1 MFQHVE
7 PYAGDPILTLMEKFQ
22 KDERNNKVNLSIGL
36 YYTEE
41 GIVPQLNAV
50 KQAALRTNQDVD
62 KAKLYLPMSGLKS
75 YCDITQALLLGA
87 ESQAR
92 AEQRAVTIQTLGG
105 SGALKVGA
113 DFLHKYFP
121 ASKVWVSRPTWEN
134 HIAIF
139 QGSGFE
145 VAEYPYFDANTN
157 GVAFD
162 DMLACLK
169 QIPEQDVVL
178 LHPCCHNPTGAD
190 LTPEQWDQVI
200 AVLLERNLIP
210 FLDIAYQGFAED
222 LDKDAYAIR
231 ALDRAGAKFLLSNSF
246 SKIFSLYGER
256 IGGLTAI
263 CESSESAEHVLGQF
277 KATVRKIYSSPP
289 TTGAV
294 LVDTVL
300 RDDALRLDWQEE
312 LQEMCDR
319 IAKMRT
325 ILRDELTQR
334 VPDRDFSY
342 LVKQRGMF
350 SYTGLTGEQAD
361 ILREEFAIYLL
372 RSGRI
377 CVAGLNQKNVY
388 YVAESIAKVLTR

>member
-1 MFQHVE
+1 MFQQVE

-22 KDERNNKVNLSIGL
+22 KDKRTNKVNLSIGL
-36 YYTEE
+36 YYNED

-50 KQAALRTNQDVD
+50 KQAAIRTQQDVD

-75 YCDITQALLLGA
+75 YCDITQTLLLGTDSPAKA
-87 ESQAR
+87 EN
-92 AEQRAVTIQTLGG
+92 RAVTIQTLGG

-121 ASKVWVSRPTWEN
+121 SSKIWVSRPTWEN

-139 QGSGFE
+139 QGAGFD
-145 VAEYPYFDANTN
+145 VAEYPYFDERTN

-162 DMLACLK
+162 EMLQTLK

-190 LTPEQWDQVI
+190 LTAEQWDAVI
-200 AVLLERNLIP
+200 AVLIERNLIP

-222 LDKDAYAIR
+222 LDRDVYAIR

-256 IGGLTAI
+256 VGGLTAV
-263 CESSESAEHVLGQF
+263 CESSQSAEHVLGQL

-300 RDDALRLDWQEE
+300 GDEALRYEWQDE
-312 LQEMCDR
+312 LQEMCSR
-319 IAKMRT
+319 IVKMRT
-325 ILRDELTQR
+325 ILRDELVKH
-334 VPDRDFSY
+334 VPNRNFDY
-342 LVKQRGMF
+342 LVNQRGMF
-350 SYTGLTGEQAD
+350 SYTGLSAEQVD
-361 ILREEFAIYLL
+361 RLRDEFAIYLL
-372 RSGRI
+372 RSGRM
-377 CVAGLNQKNVY
+377 CVAGLNEKNVY
-388 YVAESIAKVLTR
+388 YVAASIAKVLN